1 MDINAYHRSTAHTHH
16 RLLLRSAEQQV
27 MKPKRNKL
35 LPCVGCWMAKGISAL
50 LNKVTECHSVKKLEK
65 FLPTSVVQKSGV
77 RFPPKSFS
85 RFFWEKKGNSKS
97 TRESE
102 VECTTI
108 KNARL
113 KKKEPCI
120 EEKPGADGA

>member
-1 MDINAYHRSTAHTHH
+1 
-16 RLLLRSAEQQV
+16 

-85 RFFWEKKGNSKS
+85 RFFWEKKGENVERIAVQERS
-97 TRESE
+97 TKGSE

-108 KNARL
+108 KERTT
-113 KKKEPCI
+113 
-120 EEKPGADGA
+120 